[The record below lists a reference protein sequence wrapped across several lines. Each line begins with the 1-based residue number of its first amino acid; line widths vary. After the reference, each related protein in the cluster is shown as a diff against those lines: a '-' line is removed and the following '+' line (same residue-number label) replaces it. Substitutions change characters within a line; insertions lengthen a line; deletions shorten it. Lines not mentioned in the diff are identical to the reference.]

1 MYGGGFY
8 PLSRRPSLSEMEES
22 LNRLKRLQSEFEKR
36 LDENEGKLDD
46 SDPVQN
52 EAYAFA
58 LYHLWAAFSES
69 MQASGSVF
77 DLESEF
83 DAYAFDEA
91 TKYEREVRDRFG
103 L

>member
-1 MYGGGFY
+1 MFGGVFF
-8 PLSRRPSLSEMEES
+8 PISRRSSLREMEES
-22 LNRLKRLQSEFEKR
+22 LSKLKRLQSELEKR
-36 LDENEGKLDD
+36 LDESEGKLDD
-46 SDPVQN
+46 SELMQN
-52 EAYAFA
+52 EVYAFA

-83 DAYAFDEA
+83 DSYAFDEA
-91 TKYEREVRDRFG
+91 TKYEREACDRFG

>member
-52 EAYAFA
+52 EAYVFA